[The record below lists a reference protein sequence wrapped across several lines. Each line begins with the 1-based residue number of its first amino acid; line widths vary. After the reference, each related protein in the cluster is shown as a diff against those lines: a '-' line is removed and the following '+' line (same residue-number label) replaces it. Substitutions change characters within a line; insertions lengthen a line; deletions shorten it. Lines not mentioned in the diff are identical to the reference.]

1 MSRGPTVRCRLRRE
15 RIQGLVWVLGT
26 LVLGRLGF
34 AYGFSLK
41 GAEPANED
49 LGMVLTMARSGSEA
63 EPRRESARRPGAEQ
77 QGRHLSCSAWC
88 SWPSS

>member
-1 MSRGPTVRCRLRRE
+1 MRCRSRRE

-41 GAEPANED
+41 GAEPANEN
-49 LGMVLTMARSGSEA
+49 LGMVLIHGALGLEA
-63 EPRRESARRPGAEQ
+63 E
-77 QGRHLSCSAWC
+77 H
-88 SWPSS
+88 PS